1 MLSSYSAKQIS
12 KALFETDPM
21 NTCCK
26 ENDCFDEYDR
36 VAEAVAEML
45 AGGHSMSQALITEI
59 SEWFFDGEKFDTSR
73 LEPVIE
79 ILGEVKQ

>member
-12 KALFETDPM
+12 NALFETDPM

-59 SEWFFDGEKFDTSR
+59 SEWFFDGKRFDTSR
-73 LEPVIE
+73 LDPVIE